1 MLKSIKSIKKYRYRY
16 RYISLNCVYIIS
28 DMKYVEYIKIAWC
41 S

>member
-1 MLKSIKSIKKYRYRY
+1 MLKSIKSIKKYRYQ
-16 RYISLNCVYIIS
+16 YISLNCVYIIS